1 MESPLFGAFTH
12 RLGIRAACVWSS
24 PCGPGRPHAKARTRM
39 MRAVPSGAHAAVPEP
54 LAAPPCSVTLLDR
67 LKGDQHYS
75 SETDLEVYDARPG
88 ELVLQYI
95 KNELRARA
103 ARSQV

>member
-1 MESPLFGAFTH
+1 M
-12 RLGIRAACVWSS
+12 
-24 PCGPGRPHAKARTRM
+24 PG
-39 MRAVPSGAHAAVPEP
+39 P

-75 SETDLEVYDARPG
+75 SEADMEVYDARPG

-95 KNELRARA
+95 KNELGAGEQKRKPRKSAFAAFADRARA
-103 ARSQV
+103 ARNQV